1 MTLEQTAFL
10 IGRLLFGGY
19 FAFSG
24 LNHFMQT
31 DQMSGWVESKGVP
44 QAKLMVYLTGVML
57 LAGGLSVMAGA
68 YPVLGIGLIGLFLL
82 VTSPVMHSFWEFE
95 GEQRQSEM
103 VNFLKNAALLG
114 AALTMLSADW
124 TVYAVGMTL
133 GLL

>member
-57 LAGGLSVMAGA
+57 LAGGLSVIAGA

-82 VTSPVMHSFWEFE
+82 VTTPVMHSFWEFE